1 MKYESI
7 KYKNVSR
14 IDSNINEVSRRTQ
27 LIYLVDNQGIRIQL
41 IKEEVRYGK

>member
-14 IDSNINEVSRRTQ
+14 IDSNINEVSRRIQ
-27 LIYLVDNQGIRIQL
+27 LIYLVYNQSIRIQL
-41 IKEEVRYGK
+41 IKFVRYGE